1 LRLYSSLAI
10 EESNGVRRIEVTE
23 WAIQETTTHQDH
35 VIAHVIGAT
44 VLGYFVRDE
53 TAYLLLDIG
62 FIWRTYLDG
71 EMGLLPHPVA
81 IGELEADEHT
91 RSEFRE
97 DIDLLLQEG
106 TSATALQQF
115 TVAGSDCC
123 IQSVEF
129 FARENSRRLVLTC
142 EGGSIALESSLETGE
157 LTIMSSDKDPVDDV
171 RDEEGL
177 GEAIRAEQEFV
188 RQRLRADL
196 GREPTAEEMNEWL
209 REQTE
214 GY

>member
-1 LRLYSSLAI
+1 
-10 EESNGVRRIEVTE
+10 VTE
-23 WAIQETTTHQDH
+23 WAIRETTTHQDH

-62 FIWRTYLDG
+62 FIWRIYLDG

-81 IGELEADEHT
+81 LGELETDENT
-91 RSEFRE
+91 RSEFRA
-97 DIDLLLQEG
+97 DVDLLLHEG
-106 TSATALQQF
+106 TSATELQQF
-115 TVAGSDCC
+115 TVAGRDCL

-142 EGGSIALESSLETGE
+142 EDSGIVVEGSLESRE
-157 LTIMSSDKDPVDDV
+157 LTIMSLDTDPVDDLNGG
-171 RDEEGL
+171 EGL
-177 GEAIRAEQEFV
+177 GDAIRAEQEFV
-188 RQRLRADL
+188 RQRLRAEL
-196 GREPTAEEMNEWL
+196 GREPTAEEMSEWL

>member
-1 LRLYSSLAI
+1 
-10 EESNGVRRIEVTE
+10 VTE
-23 WAIQETTTHQDH
+23 WATHETTTHQDH

-44 VLGYFVRDE
+44 VLGYFIKDE

-81 IGELEADEHT
+81 IGELETDEHT
-91 RSEFRE
+91 RTEFRA

-106 TSATALQQF
+106 TTATGLQQF
-115 TVAGSDCC
+115 TVAGCDCL

-142 EGGSIALESSLETGE
+142 EDGSFVVESSLESGE
-157 LTIMSSDKDPVDDV
+157 LTIMNSDKDPVDGV
-171 RDEEGL
+171 NEEDGL
-177 GEAIRAEQEFV
+177 SDAVRAEQEFV
-188 RQRLRADL
+188 RQRLRAEF